1 MVSPS
6 ASSTFPCPVQCVSLI
21 PMMSMPLLVISLDTM
36 AMFPLRYS
44 VLMFQFPIFMV
55 SFGCNSRIGPEASSR
70 LWPLGVMLSL
80 LGLAAASR
88 RLGGFALLV
97 VSKIEGF
104 SSLHYFSKLGYWP
117 RVQPPV
123 RGRIRALKSQQPPAR
138 GIASQGYTVRS
149 TVRSSF

>member
-44 VLMFQFPIFMV
+44 VLTFQFPIFMV
-55 SFGCNSRIGPEASSR
+55 SFGCSSRIGPEASSR

-88 RLGGFALLV
+88 RLSDFALLV
-97 VSKIEGF
+97 VSTIACFFPGV
-104 SSLHYFSKLGYWP
+104 GYWP
-117 RVQPPV
+117 SAQPPTWRTSCFSV
-123 RGRIRALKSQQPPAR
+123 RVCVHPSACCLHRLVP
-138 GIASQGYTVRS
+138 S
-149 TVRSSF
+149 TVKALHYAS